1 MLLDIHVRKKCMRRL
16 DGAHR
21 VRRKAVLEVLEVS
34 VWCGGRVNFGPLAR
48 ALAGCPFFLGAEFE
62 HLG

>member
-1 MLLDIHVRKKCMRRL
+1 MRRL